1 MIVVLLPYSL
11 PRSRFC
17 STTQGEDETKMAV
30 GGRLSVMPMITI
42 GNLCF
47 FIAITICRYNPF
59 FLSSAG
65 FISPRTALNETSG
78 MSQNIGFASFQE
90 QAPHKGPSKI

>member
-11 PRSRFC
+11 PRSRVC
-17 STTQGEDETKMAV
+17 PVTQEDETKMAA
-30 GGRLSVMPMITI
+30 GGRLSAMPMIAI

-59 FLSSAG
+59 LSSVG
-65 FISPRTALNETSG
+65 FISPRTALSKTSG
-78 MSQNIGFASFQE
+78 KSQNIGFASFQ
-90 QAPHKGPSKI
+90 K